1 MGVLSV
7 PCGWVFL
14 TPATGDTIAVLAMSI
29 EDKVKSLVVVGA
41 NTISSTG
48 DKTAVSTDRDRSSVS
63 KTYDAKLHVRLG
75 LETHTQL

>member
-14 TPATGDTIAVLAMSI
+14 TPATGDTIAVLAVSI
-29 EDKVKSLVVVGA
+29 EDKVKSLVVGGG
-41 NTISSTG
+41 NTISTG

-63 KTYDAKLHVRLG
+63 KTYDAKLHVHQD